1 MTGLYYKAL
10 KNQLFPLQIG
20 KENYYIFN
28 NYNVIYIDG

>member
-20 KENYYIFN
+20 KENYYIF
-28 NYNVIYIDG
+28 IIII